1 MKVSKLAKLW
11 AAGVLAVGAGL
22 AVAQG
27 LEERVKPV
35 GEVCMAGQPC
45 AAAQVAQAGGE
56 PRSPQAVYDSGC
68 AACHATGAAG
78 APKLGDT
85 AAWQARLE
93 QKGLETLHNNA
104 VNGINAMPAKGLCT
118 NCSAEEV
125 HGAVDYILKGSNIEV

>member
-11 AAGVLAVGAGL
+11 AASVLVAGAGL

-27 LEERVKPV
+27 IEERVKPV

-45 AAAQVAQAGGE
+45 AATQVAQAGAE
-56 PRSPQAVYDSGC
+56 ARSPQAVYDSGC
-68 AACHATGAAG
+68 AVCHAAGVAG
-78 APKLGDT
+78 APKFGDT
-85 AAWQARLE
+85 AAWQAKLE
-93 QKGLETLHNNA
+93 QKGLQALRDNA